1 MSGNG
6 GAHRDGRR
14 FGVAGFA
21 HHDDIGVLTQQRAQP
36 RLKGKP
42 RQRVDLRLV
51 DARQVAFHGVLDS
64 RNIDLPVCHRLQDHI
79 QRRRFAAAG
88 GTGQVDDAV
97 GAVQQGQKALVGF
110 VVHTKMVGVFNAGAA
125 GQNTQHRFFAK
136 DGGQNGHT
144 DVDIAAGVQPRAEMP
159 VLRDAMLGNVEV
171 GHNFDAGDQRL
182 VQRGLQGDVVDDDA
196 VDAHTHLGL
205 FFKRLDVDIR
215 RAGGHRALYKA
226 VQQADDGRFGV
237 AAGGADV
244 NGKVLGAQGCHI
256 AGVGAAGGLAGADL
270 GVVVADG
277 AAQRLQFCQHDLRLH
292 TGQLADILDGVV
304 VQRVVGGNGQRAP
317 ALRNGQHI
325 VFLCDFTRDFFN
337 SGNIHRQF
345 RKIHDAQVQT
355 ASQRFQHLTLVDKA
369 QLLQRLP
376 QAQLAVF
383 PLVSQ
388 CGGDLLGI
396 DVAKLLQN
404 IA

>member
-1 MSGNG
+1 M
-6 GAHRDGRR
+6 
-14 FGVAGFA
+14 
-21 HHDDIGVLTQQRAQP
+21 
-36 RLKGKP
+36 
-42 RQRVDLRLV
+42 
-51 DARQVAFHGVLDS
+51 
-64 RNIDLPVCHRLQDHI
+64 
-79 QRRRFAAAG
+79 
-88 GTGQVDDAV
+88 
-97 GAVQQGQKALVGF
+97 
-110 VVHTKMVGVFNAGAA
+110 
-125 GQNTQHRFFAK
+125 
-136 DGGQNGHT
+136 
-144 DVDIAAGVQPRAEMP
+144 
-159 VLRDAMLGNVEV
+159 
-171 GHNFDAGDQRL
+171 
-182 VQRGLQGDVVDDDA
+182 
-196 VDAHTHLGL
+196 
-205 FFKRLDVDIR
+205 DIR
-215 RAGGHRALYKA
+215 RAGGHRALHKA

-277 AAQRLQFCQHDLRLH
+277 AAQRFQLCQHDLRLH
-292 TGQLADILDGVV
+292 AGQLADILNGVV

-376 QAQLAVF
+376 QAQVAVF

-396 DVAKLLQN
+396 DIAKLLQN